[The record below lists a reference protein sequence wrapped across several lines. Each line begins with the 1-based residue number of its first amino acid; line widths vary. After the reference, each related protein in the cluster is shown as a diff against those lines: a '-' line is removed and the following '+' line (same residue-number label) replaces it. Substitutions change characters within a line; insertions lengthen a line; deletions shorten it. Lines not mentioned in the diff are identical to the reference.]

1 MSQPDAP
8 AVPLV
13 PLPAATVTLVR
24 DSVSGPEVLMMQR
37 NLKSKFVPGAYI
49 FPGGALDAE
58 DDAPAL
64 RLAREGGHHAP
75 RALAG
80 GHEGAGEV
88 DVQHPLEFRD
98 LDVGGQADAVHAG
111 VSDYAVD
118 RT

>member
-1 MSQPDAP
+1 MSQPDVP

-64 RLAREGGHHAP
+64 Q
-75 RALAG
+75 ALCAGVADTEANRMLGIPAG
-80 GHEGAGEV
+80 GLAYWAAAIRESFE
-88 DVQHPLEFRD
+88 E
-98 LDVGGQADAVHAG
+98 AG
-111 VSDYAVD
+111 VLVAYDGEKRVS
-118 RT
+118 